1 MTAAACN
8 RQNCI
13 VSKPKISHDSRVAGR
28 KEQRRNMKGS
38 QSIAERVRKVKH
50 ILETAM
56 ASSACACLIVLLFNG
71 NVARAQEA
79 TPSPLFSANLSSFSQ
94 VPSVLA
100 GSSGSFLAS
109 LTPEGVI
116 VFSLSYSNMSSPVTQ
131 AHIHFGAGRT
141 NGGVAVFL
149 CGGPKPACPVSGT
162 VTGVITAADV
172 STLPVGNPDSVIPQ
186 GIQPGDLAG
195 LVRAVRAGKTYI
207 NVHTT
212 NFPNGELRGQ
222 VKIANFTPAG

>member
-1 MTAAACN
+1 MKSFQSALV
-8 RQNCI
+8 QQ
-13 VSKPKISHDSRVAGR
+13 V
-28 KEQRRNMKGS
+28 RR
-38 QSIAERVRKVKH
+38 VKH
-50 ILETAM
+50 TLEITM
-56 ASSACACLIVLLFNG
+56 TSFACACLIVLLFTG

-79 TPSPLFSANLSSFSQ
+79 SASPLFSANLSSFSQ

-100 GSSGSFLAS
+100 GSSGRFLAK
-109 LTPEGVI
+109 LTPEGNI

-149 CGGPKPACPVSGT
+149 CGGPKPACPVSGS

-172 STLPVGNPDSVIPQ
+172 SVLPASNPDSVIPQ

-222 VKIANFTPAG
+222 VKITNIAPAE